1 MRARENTSPRSPAWA
16 IWLRSLSVWAGLM
29 ALLALSCLAAY
40 GPFGEATTAINFGL
54 AATQAALVAVLFM
67 RLDRAD
73 ALVRLAA
80 ACGLFW
86 ASILFTLTLADTLS
100 RLANS

>member
-1 MRARENTSPRSPAWA
+1 MSAHPRKSVGG
-16 IWLRSLSVWAGLM
+16 IWLRGLAVWAL
-29 ALLALSCLAAY
+29 LLALLGASLVAAY
-40 GPFGEATTAINFGL
+40 TVSTPWAAAINFGI
-54 AATQAALVAVLFM
+54 AATQAGLVALLFM

-86 ASILFTLTLADTLS
+86 LAILFALTLTDTLS
-100 RLANS
+100 RLSNS

>member
-1 MRARENTSPRSPAWA
+1 MRSGTQRSVGT
-16 IWLRSLSVWAGLM
+16 IWRRGLVVWVL
-29 ALLALSCLAAY
+29 LLALTALSLFSAYAA
-40 GPFGEATTAINFGL
+40 PAPWSTVLNFGI
-54 AATQAALVAVLFM
+54 AASQAGLVALLFM

-73 ALVRLAA
+73 TLVRLAA

-86 ASILFTLTLADTLS
+86 LAILFALTLTDTLS

>member
-1 MRARENTSPRSPAWA
+1 MSGRTGKSADG
-16 IWLRSLSVWAGLM
+16 IWLRGLVVWAL
-29 ALLALSCLAAY
+29 LLALLGASLVAAY
-40 GPFGEATTAINFGL
+40 AVPAPWTAAVNFGI
-54 AATQAALVAVLFM
+54 AATQAGLVALLFM

-86 ASILFTLTLADTLS
+86 LAILFVLTLTDTLS

>member
-1 MRARENTSPRSPAWA
+1 MSGRDPKPAGG
-16 IWLRSLSVWAGLM
+16 IWLRGLVVWAL
-29 ALLALSCLAAY
+29 LLALLTASLVSAYAVPAPWTAAVS
-40 GPFGEATTAINFGL
+40 FGI
-54 AATQAALVAVLFM
+54 AATQAGLVAVLFM

-73 ALVRLAA
+73 TLVRLAA

-86 ASILFTLTLADTLS
+86 LAILFALTLTDTLS

>member
-1 MRARENTSPRSPAWA
+1 MSERSRTSIGR
-16 IWLRSLSVWAGLM
+16 IWRRGLIVWVLLLAF
-29 ALLALSCLAAY
+29 LALSLFAAY
-40 GPFGEATTAINFGL
+40 AAPASWAAPINFGI
-54 AATQAALVAVLFM
+54 AATQAALVALLLM

-86 ASILFTLTLADTLS
+86 LAILFALTLTDTLS

>member
-1 MRARENTSPRSPAWA
+1 MSAHPRNAVGG
-16 IWLRSLSVWAGLM
+16 IWRRGLIVWALLL
-29 ALLALSCLAAY
+29 ALLAASLVSAYAVPAPWGAALT
-40 GPFGEATTAINFGL
+40 FGI
-54 AATQAALVAVLFM
+54 AATQAGLVALLFM

-73 ALVRLAA
+73 TLVRLAA

-86 ASILFTLTLADTLS
+86 LAILFALTLTDTLS